1 MNKSHAFCISLFLC
15 LPALAGA
22 QQAATPAA
30 IAPTLSSTTRPAAA
44 AARIN
49 LDVLVTDKAGKP
61 VADLEPMDFTLLDN
75 GQPRKILSFRRTDGA
90 LGSRTDPPVEVI
102 IVLDAVNLP
111 YQAVTLQ
118 RLGIEDFLR
127 RNGGHL
133 AQPTS
138 IFLFSSDGLRVQP
151 APSKDGN
158 ALAAALH
165 QSTGTVRAMATAAG
179 DYGLAEQFTTSIRT
193 LKGIA
198 ENEARKPGRKM
209 LIWIGSGWPWLLGP
223 QFTKSTEG
231 RQQHFQSIV
240 DLSRMLRE
248 ARITLYS
255 TYSIVGLNSIAYEAY
270 LKPITDPRKA
280 DASYLGLQVLAT
292 QTGGR
297 VLSSSNDVVGQL
309 ADCVADIGAYYTL
322 SFASPAAAS
331 PSEYHDL
338 KVQTSPAGSAV
349 RTSSGYYN
357 HP

>member
-1 MNKSHAFCISLFLC
+1 MNKSLGLYLSLLLC
-15 LPALAGA
+15 LPALAAG
-22 QQAATPAA
+22 QQAAAPAPA
-30 IAPTLSSTTRPAAA
+30 TTVRPAVAP
-44 AARIN
+44 ARIN

-61 VADLEPMDFTLLDN
+61 IADLEPMDFTLSDN
-75 GQPRKILSFRRTDGA
+75 GQPSKILSFRRTDGS
-90 LGSRTDPPVEVI
+90 LGSRMDPPVEVI

-133 AQPTS
+133 SQPTS

-179 DYGLAEQFTTSIRT
+179 NYGLAEQFTTSIQT

-198 ENEARKPGRKM
+198 ENEARKPGRKI
-209 LIWIGSGWPWLLGP
+209 LIWVGSGWPWLLGP

-292 QTGGR
+292 QTGGH

-309 ADCVADIGAYYTL
+309 ASCVSDIGVYYTL
-322 SFASPAAAS
+322 SFAPPAAAS

-338 KVQTSPAGSAV
+338 KVQASPAGLTA

-357 HP
+357 QP

>member
-1 MNKSHAFCISLFLC
+1 MSKLQCVCLSLFLC
-15 LPALAGA
+15 LSSLAVA
-22 QQAATPAA
+22 QQAAAPAT
-30 IAPTLSSTTRPAAA
+30 IAPSLNSMAKPAAA
-44 AARIN
+44 PARIN

-179 DYGLAEQFTTSIRT
+179 DYGLAEQFTTSIQT

-255 TYSIVGLNSIAYEAY
+255 TYSSEIRALIQPSGNPSH
-270 LKPITDPRKA
+270 LKEILHVMEQSAGERKTSTGPIFH
-280 DASYLGLQVLAT
+280 
-292 QTGGR
+292 
-297 VLSSSNDVVGQL
+297 QL
-309 ADCVADIGAYYTL
+309 AEAFSQAGDRDRLQRLAWTT
-322 SFASPAAAS
+322 STPSWPA
-331 PSEYHDL
+331 
-338 KVQTSPAGSAV
+338 
-349 RTSSGYYN
+349 
-357 HP
+357 

>member
-1 MNKSHAFCISLFLC
+1 MPPFGLILFLC
-15 LPALAGA
+15 FPALAGA
-22 QQAATPAA
+22 QQPAA
-30 IAPTLSSTTRPAAA
+30 PMPSLPSAARPAAA
-44 AARIN
+44 PARIN

-90 LGSRTDPPVEVI
+90 VGSRTDPPVEVI
-102 IVLDAVNLP
+102 VVLDAVNLP

-127 RNGGHL
+127 RNSGHL

-138 IFLFSSDGLRVQP
+138 IFLYSSDGLRVQP

-179 DYGLAEQFTTSIRT
+179 DYGLAEQFSSSIKT

-309 ADCVADIGAYYTL
+309 ADCISDIGAYYTI
-322 SFASPAAAS
+322 SFSPPAAANA
-331 PSEYHDL
+331 SEYHDL
-338 KVQTSPAGSAV
+338 KVQVGEPGLAA
-349 RTSSGYYN
+349 RTNTGYYN
-357 HP
+357 QP